1 MVFARQNLNAAFVGQ
16 SLLRR
21 DQIRYTVV
29 PVLGYEHLRQQAAKY
44 LFDATEYRSIIL
56 IDCGAVVD
64 VAAFLKLDQ
73 DTERAAFVID
83 YHRPVHRANIHN
95 ATNVVVFA
103 DTEHVPD
110 PQPASLA
117 PPPPPPALDDD
128 DDDLDDRSGDRDR
141 DSPSKRQKGD
151 GGNADL
157 DESPP
162 ERDFGDD
169 FASGSFYGTSSAYLM
184 HELAAQLAAD
194 TPRALWLAIV
204 GLTEHYL
211 LHRCSVKQYLK
222 HLEALRVSARI
233 ADDKTLQYERFEYQ
247 FVLYR
252 HWTLYES
259 MFHSPQIATRLGIWA
274 EGGRRRLDQLLAKM
288 GFPLNQC
295 HQRFAMM
302 SVEMKQ
308 QLPRQ
313 LEEYASDFGLA
324 DITFPSFVKT
334 LDNKLRLS
342 AADCVHAISALIEV
356 GVPRTGRGLDT
367 QFERDTWQADLL
379 RAYSALA
386 SENPEEQVLLMG
398 KGLSSAIALQQ
409 ALVREGVDLLLKK
422 IIVRNGPFRYGLLHE
437 SSAEPVFCH
446 WQSLTRLA
454 LFVLEALKKP
464 NKASK
469 PLVLCALNRE
479 RNSYLVLGVTPA
491 APSTRAK
498 RNDFGISFHQA
509 ARLTGTDV
517 HFHSFDSSV
526 IEVGAADISRFLELL
541 HSGLIAE

>member
-1 MVFARQNLNAAFVGQ
+1 M
-16 SLLRR
+16 
-21 DQIRYTVV
+21 
-29 PVLGYEHLRQQAAKY
+29 PVLGYEHLAQQAKKY
-44 LFDATEYRSIIL
+44 LGDNGEYRSIIL
-56 IDCGAVVD
+56 VDCGAVVD
-64 VAAFLKLDQ
+64 VAAFLKLEQ
-73 DTERAAFVID
+73 DTERAAYVID

-103 DTEHVPD
+103 DTESVPD
-110 PQPASLA
+110 PQPTTLE
-117 PPPPPPALDDD
+117 PRVDEDI
-128 DDDLDDRSGDRDR
+128 DDRSGEG
-141 DSPSKRQKGD
+141 DSPTKRQKGE
-151 GGNADL
+151 GGNVDA
-157 DESPP
+157 DESPA

-169 FASGSFYGTSSAYLM
+169 FASGSFYGTSSAFLM
-184 HELAAQLAAD
+184 HELAAQLAGE
-194 TPRALWLAIV
+194 TPHVLWLAIV

-222 HLEALRVSARI
+222 HLETLRVAARTS
-233 ADDKTLQYERFEYQ
+233 DDKTLQFERVEYQ
-247 FVLYR
+247 FVLHR
-252 HWTLYES
+252 HWSLYES
-259 MFHSPQIATRLGIWA
+259 MFHSPQVATRLGIWA
-274 EGGRRRLDQLLAKM
+274 EGGRRKLDQLLAKM
-288 GFPLNQC
+288 GFPLDQC
-295 HQRFAMM
+295 RQRFAMM

-308 QLPRQ
+308 MLPVQ
-313 LEEYASDFGLA
+313 LEAYAADFGLV
-324 DITFPSFVKT
+324 DITFPSFIKT

-342 AADCVHAISALIEV
+342 AADCVYAISALIEV
-356 GVPRTGRGLDT
+356 GVPRATRGLDS
-367 QFERDTWQADLL
+367 QFDGDSWQADLL

-386 SENPEEQVLLMG
+386 ADNSEEQVQSMSMG
-398 KGLSSAIALQQ
+398 LGSAISLQQ

-437 SSAEPVFCH
+437 SSNSPMFCH

-479 RNSYLVLGVTPA
+479 RNTYLVLGVTPA

-517 HFHSFDSSV
+517 QFHSFDSSV
-526 IEVGAADISRFLELL
+526 IEVAAADISRFLELL
-541 HSGLIAE
+541 HSGLISE